1 MKKILIFGG
10 TGGLG
15 SKLIDY
21 LPNFKITALGSKD
34 VDVTDFIAVNDFFKE
49 YNEPEIIIN
58 LSGYNYNSP
67 IHKYSESN
75 INEITKQTNVVI
87 NGTMNILSSCLPYL
101 REQGYGRII

>member
-15 SKLIDY
+15 SKLIEY

-34 VDVTDFIAVNDFFKE
+34 VDVTDFTAVNNFFKD
-49 YNEPEIIIN
+49 YNKPEIVIN

-67 IHKYSESN
+67 IHKYNKNKIVKLVCFKNYEFC
-75 INEITKQTNVVI
+75 IKD
-87 NGTMNILSSCLPYL
+87 IL
-101 REQGYGRII
+101 